1 MAKFGPPEQFDFTR
15 PGEWPTWRRRF
26 DRFRA
31 ASKLNKESGEVQ
43 VNSLLYSMGKEAEP
57 IYESFV
63 YTEDDDNDNPELNYE
78 IVIARFDD
86 HFVPRRNVIHDRA
99 CFHKRV
105 QKEGETVESFV
116 RSLYELAQYCE
127 FGITKDEQI
136 RDRLVIGIL
145 DSEVSQKLQLEAD
158 LTLERAILL
167 ARQSEQIKKQ
177 SVERAECSVN
187 AVGQRGQAGWKRGK
201 DMRQRYGR
209 NFPEREESSKQN
221 GCPRCG
227 RTHTREERCP
237 ARDKNCRRCG
247 KLGHFEL
254 LCKSKITKQLM
265 AVTHEYDDDDDDQ
278 AFFIGAVT
286 NQAHRVVEQPDFSD
300 DWRVTLPINNSL
312 VDFKID
318 TGADITV
325 MTEKTYSKLP
335 DKPQLARTTVS
346 ATSPGGEVECIGK
359 FLATCLHK
367 GQKYAFWITVIKGR
381 FAQNLLGGGVAKSMG
396 LVKRLNTVSTE
407 KDDLFG
413 EIGLLQCDPVKIVL
427 KPGAEPYAATTP
439 RRVPFPLLPKVEK
452 ELGRMLELGI
462 IEHVTG
468 PTDWCAPMV
477 PAEKKNKDQ
486 VRVCVDLKRLN
497 KAVKR
502 ELYVLPTLED
512 IAPKLAGAKVFSAL
526 DASSGFWQIPLDP
539 DSQKLTTF
547 ITPMGRFCFR
557 RLPFGI
563 SSAPEIFQRL
573 MTELLSGHEGVV
585 VVMDDI
591 LVYGADEEEHN
602 RRLNAVL
609 QTIRRSGLK
618 LNKAKCQFNKSEI
631 GYFGHIISAE
641 GMKPDKSK
649 VSAITDMPSPNNVGE
664 LRRVLGM
671 INYLGRFL
679 PGLSTVLHPV
689 TDLLKKDSAWAW
701 GDLQERVMQKAKD
714 MLSSAP
720 TLAYYDSNRRTV
732 VSADAS
738 SYGLGA
744 TLLQEYSGELRP
756 VAFCSRTL
764 TESEKRYSQIEKEC
778 LAAVWSCERFVRY
791 VQGLDSFCLQT
802 DHKPLVPLINACDL
816 DKAPVRCQRL
826 LMRMMRFNVTAVHVP
841 GKQLI
846 VADAL
851 SRSPLTQAGS
861 ETERHI
867 KAYVDAVVT
876 NKPMSSE
883 KLEEIRGVTQTDP
896 DLQAVISSVQNGWRK
911 THNFPSFSA
920 FYSARHHLS
929 EARGLVLY
937 DDRIVIPKILRA
949 DILKKIHAG
958 HQGLTKC
965 RERAKLSVW
974 WPGIGG
980 DIKATVSQC
989 KFYIEHKP
997 KQRHEPLITTAL
1009 PGGPW
1014 QRIAADLC
1022 ELEGK
1027 QYLVVVDYYSRY
1039 VEMAHLPSTSS
1050 LQVITRLKA
1059 IFSRWGVPLELVS
1072 DNGLQ
1077 FTSAEFTDFCK
1088 EYGFTHATSSP
1099 HYPQANGAAE
1109 RAVQTAKRLLKQPDP
1124 YLALMSYLATPI
1136 AATGASPAQLMLG
1149 RQIRTTVPTLE
1160 QNLQKT
1166 PISPEQVRVND
1177 SNAKK
1182 SYEYFY
1188 NRRHST
1194 LRLPELPTGQAVRV
1208 KLDTDKG

>member
-1 MAKFGPPEQFDFTR
+1 
-15 PGEWPTWRRRF
+15 
-26 DRFRA
+26 
-31 ASKLNKESGEVQ
+31 
-43 VNSLLYSMGKEAEP
+43 
-57 IYESFV
+57 
-63 YTEDDDNDNPELNYE
+63 
-78 IVIARFDD
+78 
-86 HFVPRRNVIHDRA
+86 
-99 CFHKRV
+99 
-105 QKEGETVESFV
+105 
-116 RSLYELAQYCE
+116 
-127 FGITKDEQI
+127 
-136 RDRLVIGIL
+136 
-145 DSEVSQKLQLEAD
+145 
-158 LTLERAILL
+158 
-167 ARQSEQIKKQ
+167 
-177 SVERAECSVN
+177 
-187 AVGQRGQAGWKRGK
+187 
-201 DMRQRYGR
+201 
-209 NFPEREESSKQN
+209 
-221 GCPRCG
+221 
-227 RTHTREERCP
+227 
-237 ARDKNCRRCG
+237 
-247 KLGHFEL
+247 
-254 LCKSKITKQLM
+254 
-265 AVTHEYDDDDDDQ
+265 
-278 AFFIGAVT
+278 
-286 NQAHRVVEQPDFSD
+286 
-300 DWRVTLPINNSL
+300 
-312 VDFKID
+312 
-318 TGADITV
+318 
-325 MTEKTYSKLP
+325 
-335 DKPQLARTTVS
+335 
-346 ATSPGGEVECIGK
+346 
-359 FLATCLHK
+359 
-367 GQKYAFWITVIKGR
+367 
-381 FAQNLLGGGVAKSMG
+381 MG
-396 LVKRLNTVSTE
+396 LVKRLNAVSTE
-407 KDDLFG
+407 SDDLFG

-427 KPGAEPYAATTP
+427 KADAEPYVTTTP

-512 IAPKLAGAKVFSAL
+512 IAPKLAGAKVFSTL

-547 ITPMGRFCFR
+547 ITPMGRFCFK

-573 MTELLSGHEGVV
+573 MTDLLSGHEGVV

-591 LVYGADEEEHN
+591 LVYGADEEEHS

-618 LNKAKCQFNKSEI
+618 LNKAKCHFSKSEI
-631 GYFGHIISAE
+631 DYFGHIISAE

-649 VSAITDMPSPNNVGE
+649 VSAITDMPSPNDVGQ
-664 LRRVLGM
+664 LRQVLGM

-701 GDLQERVMQKAKD
+701 GDLQERALQKAKE

-720 TLAYYDSNRRTV
+720 ALAYYDPNRRTV

-744 TLLQEYSGELRP
+744 TLLQEHS
-756 VAFCSRTL
+756 
-764 TESEKRYSQIEKEC
+764 
-778 LAAVWSCERFVRY
+778 
-791 VQGLDSFCLQT
+791 
-802 DHKPLVPLINACDL
+802 
-816 DKAPVRCQRL
+816 
-826 LMRMMRFNVTAVHVP
+826 

-851 SRSPLTQAGS
+851 SRSPLTGAES
-861 ETERHI
+861 ETERHV
-867 KAYVDAVVT
+867 KAYVDAVLT
-876 NKPMSSE
+876 NKPMSAE
-883 KLEEIRGVTQTDP
+883 RMEEIRGATQTDP
-896 DLQAVISSVQNGWRK
+896 DLQAVISRVRNGWRK

-920 FYSARHHLS
+920 FYPARHHLS

-937 DDRIVIPKILRA
+937 DDRIVIPQALRT
-949 DILKKIHAG
+949 DIMKKIHAG

-965 RERAKLSVW
+965 RERARLSVW
-974 WPGIGG
+974 WPGIGS
-980 DIKATVSQC
+980 DIKATVSKC
-989 KFYIEHKP
+989 KFCIENKP

-1009 PGGPW
+1009 PEGPW

-1050 LQVITRLKA
+1050 QQVITRLKA
-1059 IFSRWGVPLELVS
+1059 IFSRWGIPLELVS
-1072 DNGLQ
+1072 DNALQ

-1088 EYGFTHATSSP
+1088 DYGFTHVTSSP

-1177 SNAKK
+1177 SKAKRA
-1182 SYEYFY
+1182 YEYFY
-1188 NRRHST
+1188 NRRHAT

-1208 KLDTDKG
+1208 KLDTDKGWKTPAQVVARAEQPRSYMVKMDNGTVLRRNRRHLQAVPEITGPAEITEPPEPQLQPGTSPARPASSPVPVMVTRGQRASPGPSAPETTQSTPARPTLSGGTARLTSRGREIRTPLRFRLND